1 MDKRQYEIVKFS
13 TKITN
18 RTETRQGYRIGEFLV
33 VSWADGR
40 KEDWRI
46 YRSQDGLEVLSTT
59 FKTSD
64 DAIYFAEWLRSIY
77 EYWFVL
83 WTEYPNAELFRWT
96 YLTVEKGEKYL
107 KVINELE
114 DKRKVEWADVLP
126 KLL

>member
-1 MDKRQYEIVKFS
+1 
-13 TKITN
+13 
-18 RTETRQGYRIGEFLV
+18 V